1 MSAEVAT
8 IMEGWPVSLGHKR
21 TKPTEVGHSGAK
33 HFASSNVVHISDDRN
48 VITDVEPPKRQYLT
62 HSRVVA
68 ATNFGQQGRHD
79 RVPKTLLVPA
89 CFLLALEVKI
99 CLLLLA
105 IGVFASSLLDGGVVA
120 LLSVVQSC

>member
-1 MSAEVAT
+1 
-8 IMEGWPVSLGHKR
+8 MEERPVSLGHKR
-21 TKPTEVGHSGAK
+21 TKPTEGGHSGAK

-48 VITDVEPPKRQYLT
+48 VIAGVEPPKRQYLT
-62 HSRVVA
+62 RSRVVA

-79 RVPKTLLVPA
+79 RVPKNFMVPA

-105 IGVFASSLLDGGVVA
+105 VLVFLPPHCWMVVLLHCY
-120 LLSVVQSC
+120 LLFSVTEFCSRG